1 MLGLGDVVI
10 PGLFVRLMYQ
20 ADRALQPSNLS
31 YFNVAVAAY
40 AAGLAMC
47 FTANEIFHNGQ
58 PALLYLDPSLVGSTL
73 GKPYYFPVLLLSVL
87 NIGD

>member
-1 MLGLGDVVI
+1 
-10 PGLFVRLMYQ
+10 MYQ

-73 GKPYYFPVLLLSVL
+73 GKPYYFSVL
-87 NIGD
+87 CIVICFKYYW